1 MRRFLYVLAFV
12 VWLTLNLRACAMLL
26 EVGGMR

>member
-26 EVGGMR
+26 EVWR